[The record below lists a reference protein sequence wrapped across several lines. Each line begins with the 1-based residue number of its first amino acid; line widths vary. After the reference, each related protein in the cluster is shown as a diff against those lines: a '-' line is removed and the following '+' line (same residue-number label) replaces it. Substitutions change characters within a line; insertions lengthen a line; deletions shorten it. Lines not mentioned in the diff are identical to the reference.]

1 MDKKYHRIMKMKIR
15 EIIKG
20 IIINKINKIDKLIYK
35 TTEEGKILTVIFLNK
50 KQHKIRESNI
60 YKIKMLKQLSKV
72 SFQGKELKRLQ
83 PMKLLYLDMP
93 LKTGVKNFGKLVHQ
107 VVNIYGTVF
116 VQRVKSL
123 RKLLK
128 H

>member
-1 MDKKYHRIMKMKIR
+1 MKIR

-20 IIINKINKIDKLIYK
+20 IIINKINKIDKPIYK
-35 TTEEGKILTVIFLNK
+35 TIEEGKILTVIFLNK

-72 SFQGKELKRLQ
+72 SFQGKESKRLQ

-107 VVNIYGTVF
+107 VVNIFGTVF